1 MRGPSRGGAPC
12 RARELADAVALAAA
26 DDVVVRLG
34 VLEHHVHGAR
44 VVAGE
49 APVALGVEVAEEEL
63 FLLAQLDADGAL
75 GDLAS
80 DELGAATGRLVVEE
94 DAAAGE
100 DAVALAVVDGDVV
113 AVDFGDALGA
123 AGTEAG
129 VLVLGG
135 LRDTA

>member
-12 RARELADAVALAAA
+12 RARELADPVALAAA
-26 DDVVVRLG
+26 DDVVVRFG
-34 VLEHHVHGAR
+34 VLEHHVHGAG

-49 APVALGVEVAEEEL
+49 APVALGVEAAEEEL
-63 FLLAQLDADGAL
+63 FLCAQLEADGAL
-75 GDLAS
+75 GDLAGN
-80 DELGAATGRLVVEE
+80 ELGAATGRLVVEE

-113 AVDFGDALGA
+113 AVDLGDAVGA